1 MSDIFA
7 SLPPEFAARMRRL
20 LGEEFSDFY
29 AAPARRGLRVN
40 TAVADEKTVAAR
52 LPFALSPAPFAE
64 NGFFVAGDEKV
75 GSHPLH
81 HAGAVYMQEPSAQSA
96 VTALAVKPG
105 EKVLDTCAAPGG
117 KSTAIAEVLGDTGLL
132 WCNEFVRPRAK
143 ILCQNLER
151 MGAKRRVVTS
161 VDVAELG
168 KALPAFFD
176 AVLCDVPCSGE
187 GMFRK
192 EPEAIP
198 EWSLENVKT
207 CADRGAHI
215 LDAAAKTV
223 KPGGRLLL
231 STCTFAPEE
240 DECQAAAFLRRH
252 PEFSLVPLALPFGR
266 PGFSWERV
274 ASFADDP
281 APCPADLTGCRRIFP
296 ADSGEGHF
304 LALFR
309 KNADGE
315 TDKTPPKPLSV
326 KPQKEVAAALSEWLR
341 AVPDGDFVQ
350 YGDVWHLL
358 PPAMPQT
365 GKLPILQAGI
375 PVAVAK
381 KGRFEPTHTLFA
393 AYGDRAK
400 QTLDLPA
407 DSDAVAAFLKG
418 ASLSVDA
425 AYKGYVAVLCDG
437 VPLGFGKATAG
448 TLKNHYPK
456 GLRNV

>member
-1 MSDIFA
+1 MSEFFA
-7 SLPPEFAARMRRL
+7 TLPAEFVARMRRL
-20 LGEEFSDFY
+20 LGDEFSDFY
-29 AAPARRGLRVN
+29 EAPTHRGLRVN
-40 TAVADEKTVAAR
+40 TAVIDPETVKRR
-52 LPFALSPAPFAE
+52 LPFALSPAPFAK
-64 NGFFVAGDEKV
+64 NGFFVEGNAKV
-75 GSHPLH
+75 GAHPLH
-81 HAGAVYMQEPSAQSA
+81 HAGAFYMQEPSAQSA
-96 VTALAVKPG
+96 VTALGIKPG
-105 EKVLDTCAAPGG
+105 ETVLDTCAAPGG
-117 KSTAIAEVLGDTGLL
+117 KSTAIAELLGDTGLL

-151 MGAKRRVVTS
+151 MGAKNRVVTS

-198 EWSLENVKT
+198 EWSMDNIHL

-252 PEFSLVPLALPFGR
+252 PEFSLVPLDLPFGR
-266 PGFSWERV
+266 AAFSWDIV
-274 ASFADDP
+274 AAFADTSE
-281 APCPADLTGCRRIFP
+281 PCPADLTGCRRIFP
-296 ADSGEGHF
+296 SDAGEGHF
-304 LALFR
+304 LALFQ
-309 KNADGE
+309 KSTEPGDN
-315 TDKTPPKPLSV
+315 PPKPLAV
-326 KPQKEVAAALSEWLR
+326 KPQKEVAAALSEWLC

-350 YGDVWHLL
+350 YGEVWHLL

-365 GKLPILQAGI
+365 GKLPLVQVGL

-407 DSDAVAAFLKG
+407 DSEAVAAFLKG
-418 ASLSVDA
+418 ESLAVDA

>member
-1 MSDIFA
+1 MSDFPA
-7 SLPPEFAARMRRL
+7 TLPAEFTARMRRL
-20 LGEEFSDFY
+20 LGDEFSDFY
-29 AAPARRGLRVN
+29 SAPPRRGLRVN
-40 TAVADEKTVAAR
+40 TAVIAAETVKKR
-52 LPFALSPAPFAE
+52 LPFALVPAPFAE
-64 NGFFVAGDEKV
+64 NGFFVDSDRKV
-75 GSHPLH
+75 GAHPLH
-81 HAGAVYMQEPSAQSA
+81 HAGGFYMQEPSAQSA
-96 VTALAVKPG
+96 VTALAVKAG
-105 EKVLDTCAAPGG
+105 ETVLDTCAAPGG
-117 KSTAIAEVLGDTGLL
+117 KSTAIAEMLGNTGLL
-132 WCNEFVRPRAK
+132 WCNEYVRPRAK

-151 MGAKRRVVTS
+151 MGAKNRVVTS
-161 VDVAELG
+161 VDVADLG
-168 KALPAFFD
+168 AALPAFFD

-192 EPEAIP
+192 EPEAVP
-198 EWSLENVKT
+198 EWSVENVKT

-252 PEFSLVPLALPFGR
+252 PEFSLVPLTLPFGR
-266 PGFSWERV
+266 PAFSWERV
-274 ASFADDP
+274 AEFAETDE
-281 APCPADLTGCRRIFP
+281 PCPADLTGCRRIFP
-296 ADSGEGHF
+296 EDGGEGHF
-304 LALFR
+304 LALFQ
-309 KNADGE
+309 KSAEAD
-315 TDKTPPKPLSV
+315 DTPPKPLAV
-326 KPQKEVAAALSEWLR
+326 KPQKEVAAALAEWLC

-358 PPAMPQT
+358 PPEMPQT

-393 AYGDRAK
+393 AYGRAAK

-418 ASLSVDA
+418 ESIAVDA

-437 VPLGFGKATAG
+437 APLGFGKATAG

>member
-1 MSDIFA
+1 MSDFPA
-7 SLPPEFAARMRRL
+7 TLPAEFTARMRRL
-20 LGEEFSDFY
+20 LGDEFSDFY
-29 AAPARRGLRVN
+29 AAPPRRGLRVN
-40 TAVADEKTVAAR
+40 TTVIDSDTVAKR
-52 LPFALSPAPFAE
+52 LPFTLVPAPFAE
-64 NGFFVAGDEKV
+64 NGFFVDSDQKV
-75 GSHPLH
+75 GTHPLH
-81 HAGAVYMQEPSAQSA
+81 HAGGFYMQEPSAQSA
-96 VTALAVKPG
+96 VTTLGVKPG
-105 EKVLDTCAAPGG
+105 ETVLDTCAAPGG
-117 KSTAIAEVLGDTGLL
+117 KSTAIAEMLGGTGLL
-132 WCNEFVRPRAK
+132 WCNEYVRPRAK

-151 MGAKRRVVTS
+151 MGVKNRVVTS
-161 VDVAELG
+161 VDVADLG
-168 KALPAFFD
+168 AALPAFFD

-198 EWSLENVKT
+198 EWSIENVKT

-240 DECQAAAFLRRH
+240 DECQAAAFLKRH
-252 PEFSLVPLALPFGR
+252 PEFSLVPLNLPFGR
-266 PGFSWERV
+266 PAFSWDTV
-274 ASFADDP
+274 ASFAETDE
-281 APCPADLTGCRRIFP
+281 PCPADLTGCRRIFP
-296 ADSGEGHF
+296 EDCGEGHF
-304 LALFR
+304 LALF
-309 KNADGE
+309 KKSAEAGD
-315 TDKTPPKPLSV
+315 TAPKPLAM
-326 KPQKEVAAALSEWLR
+326 KPQKEVAAALAEWLC
-341 AVPDGDFVQ
+341 AVPAGDFVQ

-358 PPAMPQT
+358 PTNMPQT

-393 AYGDRAK
+393 AYGREAK

-407 DSDAVAAFLKG
+407 DSDTVAAFLKG
-418 ASLSVDA
+418 EAIAVDA

-437 VPLGFGKATAG
+437 APLGFGKATAG

>member
-1 MSDIFA
+1 MSDFLA
-7 SLPPEFAARMRRL
+7 TLPPEFVARMRRL
-20 LGEEFSDFY
+20 LGDEFSDFY
-29 AAPARRGLRVN
+29 SAPPRRGLRVN
-40 TAVADEKTVAAR
+40 TTVIAAETVAKR
-52 LPFALSPAPFAE
+52 LPFALTPAPFSE
-64 NGFFVAGDEKV
+64 NGFFVDSNDKV
-75 GSHPLH
+75 GAHPLH
-81 HAGAVYMQEPSAQSA
+81 HAGGFYMQEPSAQSA

-117 KSTAIAEVLGDTGLL
+117 KSTAIAEALGDTGLL
-132 WCNEFVRPRAK
+132 WCNEYVRPRAK

-151 MGAKRRVVTS
+151 MGAKNRVVTS
-161 VDVAELG
+161 VDVAALG
-168 KALPAFFD
+168 DALPAFFD

-198 EWSLENVKT
+198 EWSIENIKT

-252 PEFSLVPLALPFGR
+252 PEFSLVPLAVPFGR
-266 PGFSWERV
+266 AGFSWDTV
-274 ASFADDP
+274 ASFADDV
-281 APCPADLTGCRRIFP
+281 APCTADLTGCRRVFP
-296 ADSGEGHF
+296 ADGGEGHF
-304 LALFR
+304 LALFQ
-309 KNADGE
+309 KSVESDE
-315 TDKTPPKPLSV
+315 TAPKPLAV
-326 KPQKEVAAALSEWLR
+326 KPQKDAHAALAEWLTT
-341 AVPDGDFVQ
+341 VPDGDFVQ

-358 PPAMPQT
+358 PPNMPQT

-393 AYGDRAK
+393 AYGRAAK

-418 ASLSVDA
+418 EAIAVDA

-437 VPLGFGKATAG
+437 APLGFGKATAG

>member
-1 MSDIFA
+1 MTDFFA
-7 SLPPEFAARMRRL
+7 TLPAEFVARMRRL
-20 LGEEFSDFY
+20 LGDEFSDFY
-29 AAPARRGLRVN
+29 CAPARRGLRVN
-40 TAVADEKTVAAR
+40 TAVIAAETVAAR
-52 LPFALSPAPFAE
+52 VPFALTPAPFAK
-64 NGFFVAGDEKV
+64 NGFFVDGNDKV
-75 GSHPLH
+75 GAHPLH
-81 HAGAVYMQEPSAQSA
+81 HAGAFYMQEPSAQSA

-105 EKVLDTCAAPGG
+105 EKVLDCCAAPGG
-117 KSTAIAEVLGDTGLL
+117 KSTALAEMLGDTGLL
-132 WCNEFVRPRAK
+132 WCNEYVRPRAK

-151 MGAKRRVVTS
+151 MGTKNRVVTS

-168 KALPAFFD
+168 SALPAFFD

-198 EWSLENVKT
+198 EWSIENVQT

-252 PEFSLVPLALPFGR
+252 PEFSLVPLNLSFGR

-274 ASFADDP
+274 ASFAETDE
-281 APCPADLTGCRRIFP
+281 PCPADLTGCRRIFP
-296 ADSGEGHF
+296 SDSGEGHF
-304 LALFR
+304 LALF
-309 KNADGE
+309 KKSAESDE
-315 TDKTPPKPLSV
+315 TAPKPLAV
-326 KPQKEVAAALSEWLR
+326 KPQKEVAAALAEWLC
-341 AVPDGDFVQ
+341 AVPNGDFVQ

-358 PPAMPQT
+358 PPGMPQT

-393 AYGDRAK
+393 AYGRAAK
-400 QTLDLPA
+400 QTLDLPT

-418 ASLSVDA
+418 EAIAVDA
-425 AYKGYVAVLCDG
+425 SYKGYVAVLCDG
-437 VPLGFGKATAG
+437 APLGFGKATVG